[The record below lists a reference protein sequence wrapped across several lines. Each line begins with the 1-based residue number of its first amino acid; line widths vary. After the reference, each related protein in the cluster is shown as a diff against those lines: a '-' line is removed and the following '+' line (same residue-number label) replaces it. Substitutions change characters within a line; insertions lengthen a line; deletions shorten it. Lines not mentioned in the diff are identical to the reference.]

1 MRLRPLLVAAVL
13 VLAVQLGLSVWA
25 WGQIPAGELVPVHW
39 DVSGSPDGF
48 ASKPWGLFGLPLIT
62 LAVAGLLAVVPRIE
76 PRRVNLER
84 SSKAYLTVAVS
95 TLLFLAAVHVFAV
108 LSATG
113 ATLSA
118 GWLALPLSALFVAAG
133 VAMRRI
139 RPSWLFGFR
148 TPWTLTSE
156 LSWRRTHEV
165 GSRAFVAVG
174 AAGPLVFLLGG
185 PQAALWCWWVG
196 WSVCRWLWCRSRI
209 WCGAGTLTVRAL
221 LTREILTLSAS
232 AQAPAM
238 CNV

>member
-76 PRRVNLER
+76 PRRANLER

-118 GWLALPLSALFVAAG
+118 GWLTLPLSALFVAAG

-185 PQAALWCWWVG
+185 PQAALWVLVG
-196 WSVCRWLWCRSRI
+196 GVVCVSV
-209 WCGAGTLTVRAL
+209 AL
-221 LTREILTLSAS
+221 VPFSYLVWRRDPDRQGSS
-232 AQAPAM
+232 GS
-238 CNV
+238 